1 MSDDRSA
8 QPLPSTKPYLIRA
21 IYDWCV
27 DHGFTPHLAVAVD
40 DTTRVPRE
48 YVRDGQIVLNVS
60 PLATHRLVLGER
72 EITFEARFGGRPYS
86 VIVPIGRVIAIFA
99 RENGQGLAFEPEETV
114 IDVEKASETPAAPS
128 ASENQ
133 SQQDRPPPGRGTH
146 LKRIK

>member
-40 DTTRVPRE
+40 EATRVPRE

-60 PLATHRLVLGER
+60 PLATHRLVLGEQ

-86 VIVPIGRVIAIFA
+86 VVVPIGRVIAIFA
-99 RENGQGLAFEPEETV
+99 RENGQGLAFEPEALD
-114 IDVEKASETPAAPS
+114 IEKGNGQETPAASTTSKEQPPQ
-128 ASENQ
+128 EG
-133 SQQDRPPPGRGTH
+133 PPPGRGTH